1 MSFVLEMEV
10 GFPKLEK
17 HIATQT
23 QPQPV
28 LYNSTQLAGLVN
40 MQYAWILTREK
51 TVSSE
56 DMKKYLDIFKK
67 NGVNIDSFDDIL
79 QDCSDN

>member
-1 MSFVLEMEV
+1 
-10 GFPKLEK
+10 
-17 HIATQT
+17 
-23 QPQPV
+23 
-28 LYNSTQLAGLVN
+28 

-51 TVSSE
+51 TVSPE